1 MFCITYFLG
10 NNLGHKGIYLIESLN
25 IIFCSSFFLP
35 FQKHQRSFLKS
46 LCSFGCGICLW
57 SFRSLLLSPLRFCSP
72 IFKRI
77 WLLLENLLGRPPLLA
92 LFLWDQGQLLA
103 EDPPSCWGRPLQ
115 MWSWACISQ
124 PVPPWGWVVM
134 QRAPQAGVGSPHGI
148 MFYSLLE
155 FRVTFGDLGVVVFI
169 WSAQSFCLGLI
180 YCKPLPKSAAPLVSR
195 SLSPVHK
202 VC

>member
-77 WLLLENLLGRPPLLA
+77 RLLLENLSGRPPLLYFFETRA
-92 LFLWDQGQLLA
+92 
-103 EDPPSCWGRPLQ
+103 SCWLKTPPLLGPSLADVVVGLHLTARP
-115 MWSWACISQ
+115 S
-124 PVPPWGWVVM
+124 V
-134 QRAPQAGVGSPHGI
+134 GVGGHAESPAG
-148 MFYSLLE
+148 
-155 FRVTFGDLGVVVFI
+155 RC
-169 WSAQSFCLGLI
+169 WQS
-180 YCKPLPKSAAPLVSR
+180 SR
-195 SLSPVHK
+195 NNVIL
-202 VC
+202 C

>member
-77 WLLLENLLGRPPLLA
+77 RLLLENLSGRPPLLYFFETRA
-92 LFLWDQGQLLA
+92 
-103 EDPPSCWGRPLQ
+103 SCWLKTPPLAGAVPCRCGRGPASHGPSLRGGG
-115 MWSWACISQ
+115 WSCREPCRQVLA
-124 PVPPWGWVVM
+124 V
-134 QRAPQAGVGSPHGI
+134 
-148 MFYSLLE
+148 LTE
-155 FRVTFGDLGVVVFI
+155 
-169 WSAQSFCLGLI
+169 
-180 YCKPLPKSAAPLVSR
+180 
-195 SLSPVHK
+195 
-202 VC
+202 